1 MKDADYM
8 TSDTLT
14 GKDHWWLSLSERP
27 LGSRQSM
34 LEWRTVEERV
44 QGILGKN
51 RKTAGAKH
59 GICSDGHMYHSSS
72 FQLSLKKEK
81 RRNFLLLNHQI

>member
-1 MKDADYM
+1 M

-14 GKDHWWLSLSERP
+14 GKDHWWLSLSARP

-34 LEWRTVEERV
+34 LEWRTEEEKV
-44 QGILGKN
+44 QGILGNN
-51 RKTAGAKH
+51 RKRAGTRH
-59 GICSDGHMYHSSS
+59 CICSDGHMYRSSS

-81 RRNFLLLNHQI
+81 KTYFFFTT